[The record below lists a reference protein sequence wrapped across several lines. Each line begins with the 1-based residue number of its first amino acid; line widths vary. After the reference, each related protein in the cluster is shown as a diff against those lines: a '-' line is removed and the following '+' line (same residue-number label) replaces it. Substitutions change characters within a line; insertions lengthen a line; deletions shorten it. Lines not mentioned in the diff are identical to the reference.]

1 VRSWNAVP
9 TGKEASK
16 DEIYSV
22 AIDYTR
28 RSGVIAAIAVVAV
41 TGRPGQNIQPRITRM
56 DADQILE
63 YEFQRVVML
72 KKVIV
77 PIWYNR
83 CYTLAMKTAV
93 SLPDDLFR
101 MAEAAARKL
110 RMSRSQLYATAIAE
124 FLERRKTSKIT
135 ERLNKV
141 YSKEQSALDPAWH
154 SAQLRSLAR
163 EDW

>member
-1 VRSWNAVP
+1 M
-9 TGKEASK
+9 G
-16 DEIYSV
+16 
-22 AIDYTR
+22 TR
-28 RSGVIAAIAVVAV
+28 RHEETKTKHQTAVYADERGFSLLSATISSESTTSHTLERDLQRAV
-41 TGRPGQNIQPRITRM
+41 MSQW
-56 DADQILE
+56 
-63 YEFQRVVML
+63 FRVL
-72 KKVIV
+72 S
-77 PIWYNR
+77 WYNP
-83 CYTLAMKTAV
+83 CYTHAMKTAV

-124 FLERRKTSKIT
+124 FLERRKTSRIT

-141 YSKEQSALDPAWH
+141 YSKERSALDPAWH

>member
-1 VRSWNAVP
+1 M
-9 TGKEASK
+9 E
-16 DEIYSV
+16 
-22 AIDYTR
+22 TR
-28 RSGVIAAIAVVAV
+28 RHEETKTKTSNRVYADERGFSFYLRRSQANLRLAIPFERDLQRAVMS
-41 TGRPGQNIQPRITRM
+41 QS
-56 DADQILE
+56 
-63 YEFQRVVML
+63 FRVL
-72 KKVIV
+72 T
-77 PIWYNR
+77 WYNP
-83 CYTLAMKTAV
+83 CYTHAMKTAV

-124 FLERRKTSKIT
+124 FLERRKTSRIT

-141 YSKEQSALDPAWH
+141 YSKERSALDPAWH